1 MATIDTPVIINGFI
15 YAIKYD
21 WEDKYD
27 FHFSTSEKMED
38 NGYLMLGTH
47 TILHTIPADFDVVAA
62 EMSALRKSKTKA
74 VEAFQAEMD
83 RVNKRIT
90 QLLALSAPTTSN
102 GMEILD
108 AEDREA
114 AADAGYSD
122 DIPF

>member
-21 WEDKYD
+21 WEDKYT
-27 FHFSTSEKMED
+27 FHFNISETLED
-38 NGYLMLGTH
+38 HGYLMLGPY
-47 TILHTIPADFDVVAA
+47 TIVHIPPVDFDVVAA
-62 EMSALRKSKTKA
+62 EMSALQKSKAKA
-74 VEAFQAEMD
+74 VEAFRAEMD

-114 AADAGYSD
+114 AADAGHSD